1 MREGAA
7 RGFSIDPLR
16 RVHHVFGRV
25 FDKLE
30 HEISTDQEIKSKSMH
45 TASAASPKEALCHCF
60 DAAEPP
66 RLIKDSTHISAL
78 EKTLALPL

>member
-25 FDKLE
+25 FDELE
-30 HEISTDQEIKSKSMH
+30 HEISADQEIKSKRVH
-45 TASAASPKEALCHCF
+45 TASAASPLEAICHGF
-60 DAAEPP
+60 DAAELPS
-66 RLIKDSTHISAL
+66 LIKDSTHISAL